1 MLFWFWLKRQW
12 FCAEAARRKSL
23 GNAAINRR
31 KTMNEKNDGLKDITD
46 VKEFDRV
53 VREIHASGITDFEE
67 ITEIITRDYRHL
79 IREITEAEK
88 EEWLNRAKESLVE
101 QAMAEI
107 NRESIKET
115 GHLAFVFLRIDGV
128 PGYKKYDAFSQAEIA
143 ELKATG
149 IIL

>member
-1 MLFWFWLKRQW
+1 
-12 FCAEAARRKSL
+12 
-23 GNAAINRR
+23 
-31 KTMNEKNDGLKDITD
+31 MNEKNDGLKDITD